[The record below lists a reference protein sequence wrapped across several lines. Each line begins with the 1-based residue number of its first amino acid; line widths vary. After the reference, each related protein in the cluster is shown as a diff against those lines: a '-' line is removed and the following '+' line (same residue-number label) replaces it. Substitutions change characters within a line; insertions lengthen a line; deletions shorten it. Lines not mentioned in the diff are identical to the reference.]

1 MQAKL
6 QYISKKSMWVKMD
19 KEGCLPSCVQF
30 GMFVFYLSD
39 FNDTNSKFNMKGQRQ
54 AQKQGDFKYIKYII

>member
-1 MQAKL
+1 
-6 QYISKKSMWVKMD
+6 MWVKMD